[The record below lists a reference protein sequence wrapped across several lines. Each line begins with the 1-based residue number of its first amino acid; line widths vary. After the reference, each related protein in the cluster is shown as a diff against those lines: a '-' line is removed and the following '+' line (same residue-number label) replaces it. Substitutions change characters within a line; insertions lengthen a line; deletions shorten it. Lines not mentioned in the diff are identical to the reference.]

1 MNQLLAY
8 WNQELNDS
16 QRKLSLVAMVLFVAI
31 IFYNFVWD
39 PLHSGVHQLRK
50 DYVANQEL
58 ITWMK
63 QAQVQ
68 LKQQN
73 RSKKVVADKNQSL
86 LALSEESVKS
96 SRIDGSVKEIKQA
109 NDDTVQILFEEIAY
123 ADIIK
128 WVDALGTKFGIGVK
142 KLTIR
147 QTDTPGV
154 VKADV
159 VVSR

>member
-1 MNQLLAY
+1 MNQLKAY
-8 WNQELNDS
+8 WNEELNDS
-16 QRKLSLVAMVLFVAI
+16 QRKLSLVAIVLFVAI
-31 IFYNFVWD
+31 MFYNFVWD

-68 LKQQN
+68 LKQKN
-73 RSKKVVADKNQSL
+73 LSKKVVADKNQSL
-86 LALSEESVKS
+86 LALSEQSVKS

-109 NDDTVQILFEEIAY
+109 NDDTVQIVFEEIAY

-128 WVDALGTKFGIGVK
+128 WVDALSTKFGMGVN

-159 VVSR
+159 IVSR

>member
-1 MNQLLAY
+1 MKQLKAY
-8 WNQELNDS
+8 WNDELNDS
-16 QRKLSLVAMVLFVAI
+16 QRKLSLVAIVLFVAI
-31 IFYNFVWD
+31 MFYNFVWE

-58 ITWMK
+58 LTWMK

-68 LKQQN
+68 LKQKN
-73 RSKKVVADKNQSL
+73 KTKKIVKGKNQSL
-86 LALSEESVKS
+86 LALSEQSVKN
-96 SRIDGSVKEIKQA
+96 SRIDSSVKEIKQA
-109 NDDTVQILFEEIAY
+109 NDNTVQIRFENIAY
-123 ADIIK
+123 AAIIQ
-128 WVDALGTKFGIGVK
+128 WVDALGREYGMGVD

-159 VVSR
+159 IVSR